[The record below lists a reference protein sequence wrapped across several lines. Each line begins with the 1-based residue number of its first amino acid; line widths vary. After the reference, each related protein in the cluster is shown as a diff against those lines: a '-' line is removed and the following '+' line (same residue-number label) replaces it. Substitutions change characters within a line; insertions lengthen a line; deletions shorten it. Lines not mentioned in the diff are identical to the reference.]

1 MANGQRF
8 DKEKLTAAYSYLP
21 LGSIIRVLNLENGK
35 SVTVTVT
42 DRGPNYRLNRILD
55 LSEAAAKELGYI
67 DKGLTYVWIFPVLS
81 LQPEHADIQPI
92 LIQAVEDAHVNVI
105 ASPVEPLENAQMF
118 VDQSLN

>member
-1 MANGQRF
+1 M
-8 DKEKLTAAYSYLP
+8 
-21 LGSIIRVLNLENGK
+21 LNLENGK